1 LFPSVSDEQAHAFVA
16 MVAESVC
23 DP

>member
-1 LFPSVSDEQAHAFVA
+1 LFPSVPDEQAHAFVT

-23 DP
+23 HV